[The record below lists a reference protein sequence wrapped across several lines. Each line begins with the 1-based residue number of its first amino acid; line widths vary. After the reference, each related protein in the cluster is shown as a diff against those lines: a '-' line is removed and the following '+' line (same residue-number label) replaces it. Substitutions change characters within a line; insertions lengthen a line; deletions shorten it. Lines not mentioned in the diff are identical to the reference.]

1 MCITNI
7 AKLIIIYYLTPLISK
22 HVFEN
27 LAGWLIYITA
37 ALQKLSSI
45 CNVYI
50 NDNGQAGQLLKK
62 LRRSYNS
69 WSAL

>member
-1 MCITNI
+1 
-7 AKLIIIYYLTPLISK
+7 
-22 HVFEN
+22 
-27 LAGWLIYITA
+27 LIYITA

-50 NDNGQAGQLLKK
+50 NDSGPAGQLLKK